1 MFTISTIVAATMHII
16 VVLSSIGGATYEVSV
31 SSDETV
37 WRLLLQVDHTPLN
50 MKSDG
55 VLVN

>member
-1 MFTISTIVAATMHII
+1 MFAATMNII
-16 VVLSSIGGATYEVSV
+16 VELSSIGGATYEVSV
-31 SSDETV
+31 SSDETI

>member
-1 MFTISTIVAATMHII
+1 MFAATMNII
-16 VVLSSIGGATYEVSV
+16 VELSSIGGATYEVSV
-31 SSDETV
+31 SSDETI
-37 WRLLLQVDHTPLN
+37 WHLLLQVDHTPLN